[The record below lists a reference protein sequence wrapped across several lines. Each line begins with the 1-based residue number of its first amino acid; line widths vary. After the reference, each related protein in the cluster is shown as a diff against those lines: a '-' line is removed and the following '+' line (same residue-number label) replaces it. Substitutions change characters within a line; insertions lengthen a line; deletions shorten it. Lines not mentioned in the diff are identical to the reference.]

1 MVWVQLNQEGD
12 VMIEKLM
19 NVAITP
25 CYGNANK
32 DSRRGKLNIPK
43 KVLDDLGITEENNKV
58 IFSSS
63 DCNNNLIL
71 MISSLIS
78 NIFSL

>member
-1 MVWVQLNQEGD
+1 
-12 VMIEKLM
+12 MIEKLM

-43 KVLDDLGITEENNKV
+43 KVLDEIGITEENNKV
-58 IFSSS
+58 ILKY
-63 DCNNNLIL
+63 DEKKKEIT
-71 MISSLIS
+71 IKKV
-78 NIFSL
+78 

>member
-1 MVWVQLNQEGD
+1 
-12 VMIEKLM
+12 MIEKVI
-19 NVAITP
+19 NVAITK

-58 IFSSS
+58 IFKY
-63 DCNNNLIL
+63 DEKKKEIT
-71 MISSLIS
+71 IRKV
-78 NIFSL
+78 

>member
-1 MVWVQLNQEGD
+1 MFWVQLNQEGD

-43 KVLDDLGITEENNKV
+43 KVLDEIGITEENNKV
-58 IFSSS
+58 ILKY
-63 DCNNNLIL
+63 DEKKKEIT
-71 MISSLIS
+71 IKKV
-78 NIFSL
+78 

>member
-1 MVWVQLNQEGD
+1 MFWVQLNQQGD
-12 VMIEKLM
+12 QMIEKLM

-43 KVLDDLGITEENNKV
+43 KVLNDLGITEENNKV
-58 IFSSS
+58 IFRY
-63 DCNNNLIL
+63 DEKKKE
-71 MISSLIS
+71 MIIRKA
-78 NIFSL
+78 

>member
-1 MVWVQLNQEGD
+1 MFWVQLNQEGD

-19 NVAITP
+19 NIAVTP

-43 KVLDDLGITEENNKV
+43 KVLNDLGITEENNKV
-58 IFSSS
+58 IFKY
-63 DCNNNLIL
+63 DEKKKEIIIKK
-71 MISSLIS
+71 M
-78 NIFSL
+78 

>member
-1 MVWVQLNQEGD
+1 
-12 VMIEKLM
+12 MIEKIM

-43 KVLDDLGITEENNKV
+43 KILDDLGITEDDNTIIMKYDEKKKEITIRKV
-58 IFSSS
+58 SV
-63 DCNNNLIL
+63 NV
-71 MISSLIS
+71 
-78 NIFSL
+78 